1 MKNAKIYIDG
11 TIGAGDFFMDGYSLA
26 KLNSE
31 LDSLG
36 EIDTLDVFINS
47 GGGSVTEGWAI
58 YDKLMSL
65 KCVVNTTVN
74 GMCGSIA
81 TVIFQAGKKGIRS
94 MYKNS
99 EFFVH
104 NPYWQPYAPDA
115 MEAKDL
121 EALAENL
128 KKEEDRIKN
137 FYAEI
142 TGKSIDELD
151 PLLNKQ
157 TTLNPQEAKDM
168 GFIDEIIGTDI
179 EAYTKYR
186 ICAFLE
192 TKNNKMNTELKNE
205 LTGIHAIL
213 AKIKSKIFKNAY
225 TETTDGKKIYFDG
238 SVIAVDVPVFEDE
251 AMTIPLADG
260 DYTIDVAVYTVVGGV
275 VTAVTDV
282 QAQVDPK
289 IAELENKIAE
299 QEKTINEQTDLLN
312 ATKTEFETLASKIKG
327 FEAMIVTG
335 KGFEAKGTQHF
346 QADPTPPSA
355 MQRVIE
361 LRKERESK

>member
-1 MKNAKIYIDG
+1 
-11 TIGAGDFFMDGYSLA
+11 
-26 KLNSE
+26 
-31 LDSLG
+31 
-36 EIDTLDVFINS
+36 
-47 GGGSVTEGWAI
+47 
-58 YDKLMSL
+58 
-65 KCVVNTTVN
+65 
-74 GMCGSIA
+74 
-81 TVIFQAGKKGIRS
+81 
-94 MYKNS
+94 
-99 EFFVH
+99 
-104 NPYWQPYAPDA
+104 
-115 MEAKDL
+115 
-121 EALAENL
+121 
-128 KKEEDRIKN
+128 
-137 FYAEI
+137 
-142 TGKSIDELD
+142 
-151 PLLNKQ
+151 
-157 TTLNPQEAKDM
+157 
-168 GFIDEIIGTDI
+168 
-179 EAYTKYR
+179 
-186 ICAFLE
+186 
-192 TKNNKMNTELKNE
+192 MNTELKNE

-238 SVIAVDVPVFEDE
+238 SIIAVDVPVFEDE

-299 QEKTINEQTDLLN
+299 QEKTITEQTDLLN

-335 KGFEAKGTQHF
+335 KGFEAKGNQHF